1 MTTRAPWII
10 APLRPSGHD
19 MALAITARCWPNN
32 ERAKE
37 ILLVDLNMPE
47 TRWTAALTP
56 GGRIVAFA
64 GWHCSP
70 CCASIAE
77 MMWCNVEPEFQGR
90 GVGRL
95 LFEAR
100 ERAIIEAGYKQILLT
115 THLIAL
121 YEKYGFR
128 PVAVVEGLT
137 EGTRLMIKLNV
148 GGGYR

>member
-1 MTTRAPWII
+1 
-10 APLRPSGHD
+10 
-19 MALAITARCWPNN
+19 
-32 ERAKE
+32 
-37 ILLVDLNMPE
+37 
-47 TRWTAALTP
+47 
-56 GGRIVAFA
+56 
-64 GWHCSP
+64 
-70 CCASIAE
+70 

-90 GVGRL
+90 GIGRL

-121 YEKYGFR
+121 YERYGFR